1 MNGSGART
9 FGAGPPTLSFNITS
23 KGRPGR
29 SRAYDLL
36 VSGATA
42 GSAFDVIS
50 PSALQIRE

>member
-1 MNGSGART
+1 M
-9 FGAGPPTLSFNITS
+9 ITS
-23 KGRPGR
+23 KGRPGG

-50 PSALQIRE
+50 SSALQIRE